1 MSMDV
6 REMFIE
12 TALDI
17 IIEEAAEEFEDIELD
32 NNDMGDIIDF
42 INQTESEE
50 K

>member
-1 MSMDV
+1 MSMGV
-6 REMFIE
+6 GEMFIE

-32 NNDMGDIIDF
+32 NDDMGDIIDF

-50 K
+50 